1 MSLEEIIIAIWRI
14 VGSLPVLWWP
24 FWGGIFAILV
34 DGSDV
39 FLRNLFGIEGVERYH
54 TFDKLLDQFYMFL
67 FLVVAM
73 RWSPTPRNIAVG
85 LYVFRVVGVIIFE
98 VTGERDALWLF
109 PNLFEF
115 WFVFVTG
122 IQYFGLEA
130 KEDDPREPWFWG
142 LMPFSYSTLQVTVA
156 MVVIAAF
163 KLPIEYVLH
172 TKEWFDEFSAFEAVE
187 WIWDTVMPPW
197 W

>member
-1 MSLEEIIIAIWRI
+1 MSTEEIIIAIWRI

-39 FLRNLFGIEGVERYH
+39 FLRNTLGVEGVERYH

-73 RWSPTPRNIAVG
+73 RWSPVPRNIAVV
-85 LYVFRVVGVIIFE
+85 LYVFRVTGVIIFE
-98 VTGERDALWLF
+98 ITGERDALWLF

-115 WFVFVTG
+115 WFVFVAG
-122 IQYFGLEA
+122 LQHFGLEA
-130 KEDDPREPWFWG
+130 RQDEERVPWLFG
-142 LMPFSYSTLQVTVA
+142 LLPFRYTGWQVTVA
-156 MVVIAAF
+156 MVGVAAL
-163 KLPIEYVLH
+163 KLPVEYVLH
-172 TKEWFDEFSAFEAVE
+172 TKAWFDEFSAFEAVE
-187 WIWDTVMPPW
+187 WIWDTAMPPW
-197 W
+197 